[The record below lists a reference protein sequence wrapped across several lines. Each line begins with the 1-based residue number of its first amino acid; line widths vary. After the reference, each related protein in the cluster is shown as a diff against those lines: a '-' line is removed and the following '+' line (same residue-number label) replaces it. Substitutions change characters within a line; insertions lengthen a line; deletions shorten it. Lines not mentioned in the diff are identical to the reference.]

1 MQSVTLEC
9 SPSFNVGK
17 AHGLDSLRIH
27 TTFPTVPNVGEEIQ
41 ISAYEME
48 EGQKPQN
55 LGDYYT
61 FVVKARKYYWETPSN
76 QPEVSVRVE
85 LKISDVARPE
95 YESDVCNVLLQVYGW
110 KPIG

>member
-1 MQSVTLEC
+1 MQSVTLEW

-17 AHGLDSLRIH
+17 AHGFDSLAIH
-27 TTFPTVPNVGEEIQ
+27 TIFPTVPNVGEEIQ

-61 FVVKARKYYWETPSN
+61 FVVKLRKYYWETPNN
-76 QPEVSVRVE
+76 QPEASVRVE
-85 LKISDVARPE
+85 LKIDKDDRPE
-95 YESDVCNVLLQVYGW
+95 YESDVCDVLHQVYG
-110 KPIG
+110 